1 MHRRFV
7 VLACGLLALAGVM
20 IAACATGSA
29 PPAAP
34 AAASPSELQTSAK
47 QVFAVLPA
55 EATSERN
62 PVTDA
67 KITLGRMLYYDARL
81 SKNHDVSC
89 NSCHQLDRFGVDGE
103 ATSPGHRGQR
113 GDRSSPSTYN
123 AALHVAQFWDGRAA
137 TVEDQAK
144 GPVLNPIEM
153 AMPSEQAVIALLK
166 SVPGYAPLFK
176 AAFPERREP
185 ITYDGMADAI
195 GAFERR
201 LITPGRFD
209 RFLQGDLA
217 ALRAAEQAGLAEFMS
232 TGCTACHNGAAVG
245 GASFQKLGAVK
256 PYDTKDVGREKVTK
270 NAADRFVFRVPSLR
284 NIARTGP
291 WFHDGSVET
300 LDEAIALMAR
310 HQLGRELTAQ
320 QIASIAS
327 FLGSLTGEIPTT
339 YVAKPELPK
348 SGPKTPKP
356 DPR

>member
-1 MHRRFV
+1 MHRRL
-7 VLACGLLALAGVM
+7 VLVAFGSLALAGGAVL
-20 IAACATGSA
+20 ACASA
-29 PPAAP
+29 SKPAAP
-34 AAASPSELQTSAK
+34 AVPAPAELQSRAA

-55 EATSERN
+55 EAASEKN

-81 SKNHDVSC
+81 SKNQDVSC

-113 GDRSSPSTYN
+113 GDRNSPTVYN
-123 AALHVAQFWDGRAA
+123 AAFHVAQFWDGRAA

-153 AMPSEQAVIALLK
+153 AMPSEKAVVGVLK
-166 SVPGYAPLFK
+166 SIPGYAPLFK
-176 AAFPERREP
+176 AAFPGQKDP
-185 ITYDGMADAI
+185 VTYDNMASAI

-201 LITPGRFD
+201 LVTPGRFD
-209 RFLQGDLA
+209 RFLKGDLT
-217 ALRAAEQAGLAEFMS
+217 ALSSAEQAGLAELMNA
-232 TGCTACHNGAAVG
+232 GCTACHNGAAVG

-256 PYDTKDVGREKVTK
+256 PYETKDVGREKVTK

-284 NIARTGP
+284 NIAKTGP
-291 WFHDGSVET
+291 YFHDGSVKT
-300 LDEAIALMAR
+300 LDQAIVLMAR
-310 HQLGRELTAQ
+310 HQLGRELTPEQ
-320 QIASIAS
+320 TASIAT
-327 FLGSLTGEIPTT
+327 FLGSLTGDVPTA
-339 YVAKPELPK
+339 YVARPELPK